1 MDAPPQPGVA
11 LLDAAAHRAQLGRP
25 GPHPPQVL
33 QAAQDIQP
41 GESNITID

>member
-11 LLDAAAHRAQLGRP
+11 LLDAPAHRPQLGRA
-25 GPHPPQVL
+25 GTHPPEVL